1 MRLNLADEVKSRVT
15 MTDILN
21 TYGFHLVMGRM
32 PCPFHNGQD
41 RNFSVKSNRSYRCWV
56 CGESGDQITFVMR
69 YFGLDFKHAIEKIND
84 DLRLGL
90 PIGEDAKKQ
99 QSEDARRKDEQAER
113 EAEER
118 RRKIEERK
126 REAQELRTRYDEA
139 LDAFTS
145 CDNLLTRCR
154 PISPTTGISDV
165 YAWAAKNIDRL
176 WFELK
181 EAEIAMF
188 EFDQEERTQNAC

>member
-1 MRLNLADEVKSRVT
+1 
-15 MTDILN
+15 
-21 TYGFHLVMGRM
+21 
-32 PCPFHNGQD
+32 
-41 RNFSVKSNRSYRCWV
+41 
-56 CGESGDQITFVMR
+56 MR
-69 YFGLDFKHAIEKIND
+69 YFGLQFMDAVAKINED
-84 DLRLGL
+84 FHLGL
-90 PIGEDAKKQ
+90 PIGEEAKRQ
-99 QSEDARRKDEQAER
+99 QSEEARRKAEHAER

-126 REAQELRTRYDEA
+126 RQAHELRTRYDEA

-145 CDNLLTRCR
+145 CDNLLNRCR

-181 EAEIAMF
+181 EVEIAMF
-188 EFDQEERTQNAC
+188 EFDQQEMRENAC